1 MNEEI
6 QESITFSY
14 TINGKNFKLSIERRG
29 KERLDGKEIAA
40 DAETFLVA
48 CGLVES
54 KSYLNSKDLAE
65 KMRTEHELN
74 ELKSKE
80 KDGSPTGTS

>member
-14 TINGKNFKLSIERRG
+14 TANGKNLKLSIKKHG
-29 KERLDGKEIAA
+29 KEKLDGKEIAA
-40 DAETFLVA
+40 DFETFIVA
-48 CGLVES
+48 CGLSES
-54 KSYLNSKDLAE
+54 KSYLNSKDLVE
-65 KMRTEHELN
+65 KMRTEY